1 MGVGF
6 AVEPKEWWREQGN
19 DAPDRR
25 NAEQN
30 VKDRDGPLE
39 VQDQCTVLF
48 GCVEEG
54 PQDGLER

>member
-1 MGVGF
+1 M
-6 AVEPKEWWREQGN
+6 REQGN

-30 VKDRDGPLE
+30 VEDRDGPLK